1 MTENKKPLRI
11 LSLGFGVQ
19 SSTLALMSACGEIE
33 PFDAAI
39 FADTGIEPKKV
50 HEWSEWLEPQLPF
63 PVYKV
68 SKGSLHDASLKI
80 HVSQKTGNK
89 YLKSLIPAFVL
100 KPDGNTGMFG
110 RRCTAD
116 YKIRMIERTI
126 RSILNIKRFSKKHGV
141 LVHQI
146 IGISL
151 DEAHREKPSE
161 ITAIKHVYPLL
172 DLNMT
177 RNDCLLWMESHG
189 YPEPPKS
196 ACTICPFHD
205 DSMWKELKD
214 DSPEEWQKVI
224 EFEKEIQ
231 RLAAFDDVTEG
242 VPFLHESCVPID
254 QVDFSPK
261 VKHKLHQTRLFGNE
275 CSGMCGN

>member
-1 MTENKKPLRI
+1 MDKKSLRI
-11 LSLGFGVQ
+11 LSLGAGVQ
-19 SSTLALMSACGEIE
+19 SSTLALMSKHGDIE

-50 HEWSEWLEPQLPF
+50 HQWLDWLEPQLPF
-63 PVYKV
+63 PVYRV

-100 KPDGNTGMFG
+100 KPDGKVGMFG

-116 YKIRMIERTI
+116 YKVKMIERTV
-126 RSILNIKRFSKKHGV
+126 RKILNIKRFSKKNGV

-161 ITAIKHVYPLL
+161 ITAIKHIYPLL

-177 RNDCLLWMESHG
+177 RTDCLVWMAAHG

-196 ACTICPFHD
+196 ACTICPYHED
-205 DSMWKELKD
+205 VMWQELKFN
-214 DSPEEWQKVI
+214 SPEEFNKVV
-224 EFEKEIQ
+224 E
-231 RLAAFDDVTEG
+231 FDDVTEG
-242 VPFLHESCVPID
+242 IPFLHQSCRPID
-254 QVDFSPK
+254 QVNFIKKP
-261 VKHKLHQTRLFGNE
+261 KHKLHQTRLFGNE
-275 CSGMCGN
+275 CTGMCGN